1 MKQFREQ
8 ADLKTSEVLMN
19 WEDFLTFRRMITP
32 YLIQALFWIGVALSV
47 LAGCAILFGGITG
60 AGIAGRRDGAG
71 AILGALCLSPLV
83 VLLGILLSRI
93 YAELLIVTFRISE
106 TLTDIKELLERQ
118 RQTGA

>member
-1 MKQFREQ
+1 
-8 ADLKTSEVLMN
+8 
-19 WEDFLTFRRMITP
+19 
-32 YLIQALFWIGVALSV
+32 
-47 LAGCAILFGGITG
+47 
-60 AGIAGRRDGAG
+60 
-71 AILGALCLSPLV
+71 V